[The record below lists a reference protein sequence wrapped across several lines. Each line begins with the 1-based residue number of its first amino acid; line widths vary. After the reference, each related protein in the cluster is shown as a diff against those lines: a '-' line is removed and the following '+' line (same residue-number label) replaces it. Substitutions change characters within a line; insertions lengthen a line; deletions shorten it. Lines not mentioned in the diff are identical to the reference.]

1 MTEPKSPLTP
11 ARIAFVEDED
21 DIAELV
27 SSYLVKEGFAVER
40 FASGRPFLRFLE
52 KHVPDLVLLDL
63 MLPDA
68 SGFEICRFLKER
80 EPTRAI
86 PVIMATA
93 KGEESDKVL
102 GLEMGAD
109 DYIAKPYSLR
119 ELAARI
125 RAVLRRSK
133 ETESAGPVEV
143 GEGLVIDP
151 ERHEVRVGGRPVEL
165 TSTEFR
171 ILRMLAARPG
181 RVFGREEIL
190 DQIWG
195 HDKIVLDRTVD
206 VHIKNLREKLG
217 PAARFIKNIRGA
229 GYKVES

>member
-1 MTEPKSPLTP
+1 MAEAKTLLTP
-11 ARIAFVEDED
+11 VRIAFVEDED

-27 SSYLVKEGFAVER
+27 STYLRREGFAVER
-40 FASGRPFLRFLE
+40 FPTGRAFLRFIE
-52 KHVPDLVLLDL
+52 KHVPDLILLDL

-68 SGFEICRFLKER
+68 SGLDICRFLKER
-80 EPTRAI
+80 EPTRAV

-93 KGEESDKVL
+93 KGDEPDKIL
-102 GLEMGAD
+102 GLETGAD

-133 ETESAGPVEV
+133 ESPAGPIEV

-151 ERHEVRVGGRPVEL
+151 ERHEVRLHGRVLEL
-165 TSTEFR
+165 TATEYQ
-171 ILRMLAARPG
+171 ILKKLAGRRG
-181 RVFGREEIL
+181 RVFSRDEIL
-190 DQIWG
+190 DQVWG

-217 PAARFIKNIRGA
+217 PAAHFIKNVRGA
-229 GYKVES
+229 GYKVET

>member
-1 MTEPKSPLTP
+1 MTDPKSPLTL

-27 SSYLVKEGFAVER
+27 RTYLGKEGFAVER
-40 FASGRPFLRFLE
+40 FATGRAFLRFIE

-68 SGFEICRFLKER
+68 SGLEICRFLKQR
-80 EPTRAI
+80 ESTRTV
-86 PVIMATA
+86 PVLMATA

-102 GLEMGAD
+102 GLETGAD

-133 ETESAGPVEV
+133 EDRASVPVEV
-143 GEGLVIDP
+143 GEGLVLDP
-151 ERHEVRVGGRPVEL
+151 ERHEVRLGGRALEL
-165 TSTEFR
+165 TATEFQILR
-171 ILRMLAARPG
+171 ILAGRPG
-181 RVFGREEIL
+181 RVFSRDEIL
-190 DQIWG
+190 DQVWG

-217 PAARFIKNIRGA
+217 PAARFIKNVRGA
-229 GYKVES
+229 GYKVEP

>member
-11 ARIAFVEDED
+11 VRIAFVEDED
-21 DIAELV
+21 DIAELA
-27 SSYLVKEGFAVER
+27 SSYLGKEGFAVER
-40 FASGRPFLRFLE
+40 FATGRAFLRFLE

-68 SGFEICRFLKER
+68 SGLEICRFLKDR
-80 EPTRAI
+80 EATRAI

-102 GLEMGAD
+102 GLETGAD

-133 ETESAGPVEV
+133 EAEAAGRVEV

-151 ERHEVRVGGRPVEL
+151 GRHEARVGGRPIEL
-165 TSTEFR
+165 TSTEFK
-171 ILRMLAARPG
+171 ILRMLSARPG
-181 RVFGREEIL
+181 RVFSREEIL

-217 PAARFIKNIRGA
+217 PAARLIKNVRGA
-229 GYKVES
+229 GYKVEP

>member
-1 MTEPKSPLTP
+1 MTDPKSPLTL

-27 SSYLVKEGFAVER
+27 RTYLGKEGFAVER
-40 FASGRPFLRFLE
+40 FATGRAFLRFIE

-68 SGFEICRFLKER
+68 SGLEICRFLKER
-80 EPTRAI
+80 ESTRTV
-86 PVIMATA
+86 PVLMATA
-93 KGEESDKVL
+93 KGEESDKIL
-102 GLEMGAD
+102 GLETGAD

-133 ETESAGPVEV
+133 ETLAAGPIEV
-143 GEGLVIDP
+143 GEGLVLDP
-151 ERHEVRVGGRPVEL
+151 ERYEVRLRGRALEL
-165 TSTEFR
+165 TATEFQILR
-171 ILRMLAARPG
+171 ILAGRPG
-181 RVFGREEIL
+181 RVFSRDEIL
-190 DQIWG
+190 DQVWG

-217 PAARFIKNIRGA
+217 PAARFIKNVRGV
-229 GYKVES
+229 GYKVEP